1 MKTKTNNATTSII
14 KRETRAKW
22 TLTISVATTALIS
35 ILFFALA
42 NEIDTGIS
50 QQVLTKTIEIH
61 FVGLS

>member
-1 MKTKTNNATTSII
+1 MKIKINNETAGII

-22 TLTISVATTALIS
+22 TLTISIATTVLIS

-50 QQVLTKTIEIH
+50 QEVLAKTVEIH